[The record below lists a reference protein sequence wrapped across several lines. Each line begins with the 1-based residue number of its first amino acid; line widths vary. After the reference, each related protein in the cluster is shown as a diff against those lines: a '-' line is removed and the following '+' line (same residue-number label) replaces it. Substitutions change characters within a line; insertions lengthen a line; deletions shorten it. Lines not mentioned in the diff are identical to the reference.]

1 MAIVIQL
8 KLMMTEENDKKI
20 RKMVIIHRELS
31 SAVCKAYSL

>member
-8 KLMMTEENDKKI
+8 TLMTEENDKKI